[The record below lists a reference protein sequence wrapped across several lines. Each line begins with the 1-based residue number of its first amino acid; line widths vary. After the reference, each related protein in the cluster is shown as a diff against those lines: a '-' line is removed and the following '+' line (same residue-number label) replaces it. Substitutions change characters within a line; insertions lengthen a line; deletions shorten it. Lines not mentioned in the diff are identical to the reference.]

1 MKGCLTAKRIY
12 FVGLKGSGKTS
23 LLRAAAKSFSCI
35 LIKENP
41 SQIDKN
47 SLKSILLELEEPM
60 GDRHRKEWKD
70 QLSSVRGAIVFVIDG
85 SSKTGW
91 NRAQSLL
98 SALMG
103 TIRQKTPLAI
113 VIHKTDLVRP
123 DFSEIFAILGFQD
136 LLGAFQASVRIF
148 HTCIGDCNGNT
159 QFMDWIGEQICLFP
173 RLAADEP
180 LRVLVFLSSG
190 VPIAYIGHIKEDEPV
205 WQDALLT
212 AAYAALDLFSSYL
225 GDGGR
230 IKTLTI
236 TSPDLDPRLLRV
248 AGVACEP
255 IRVAL
260 ITRGIAPE
268 QVVRFGEAIAYYF
281 HEHSAPKE
289 EGHTVRF
296 SIHRFFQVIS
306 ETIGTS
312 CPCDVYMPDSG

>member
-1 MKGCLTAKRIY
+1 MTAKRIY
-12 FVGLKGSGKTS
+12 FVGLRGAGKTS
-23 LLRAAAKSFSCI
+23 LLREVAKSFSCV
-35 LIKENP
+35 LVEENP
-41 SQIDKN
+41 SQDEQN
-47 SLKSILLELEEPM
+47 SLKSILLELNEPT
-60 GDRHRKEWKD
+60 GDKSREEWKER
-70 QLSSVRGAIVFVIDG
+70 LSLARGAIVFVIDG

-91 NRAQSLL
+91 RRAQILL
-98 SALMG
+98 SDLMDAIG
-103 TIRQKTPLAI
+103 QKTPLAV
-113 VIHKTDLVRP
+113 VIHKIDLVKP
-123 DFSEIFAILGFQD
+123 DFSEIFGIFGFQD
-136 LLGAFQASVRIF
+136 LLEALQASVRIF
-148 HTCIGDCNGNT
+148 HTSIGAHDGNT

-180 LRVLVFLSSG
+180 LQVLVFLSSG
-190 VPIAYIGHIKEDEPV
+190 VPIAYIGPIKEGEPV

-230 IKTLTI
+230 IKTLTL

-268 QVVRFGEAIAYYF
+268 QALRFGEAVAYYF

-289 EGHTVRF
+289 EGHTVRY
-296 SIHRFFQVIS
+296 SVHRFFQVFS
-306 ETIGTS
+306 NSIGS
-312 CPCDVYMPDSG
+312 GCPCNAYMPDSC